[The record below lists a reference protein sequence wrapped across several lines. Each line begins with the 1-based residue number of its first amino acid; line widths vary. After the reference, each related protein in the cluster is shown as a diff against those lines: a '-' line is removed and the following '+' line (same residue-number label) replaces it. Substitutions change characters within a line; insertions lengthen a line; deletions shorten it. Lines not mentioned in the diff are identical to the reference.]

1 MIKHLFLGFW
11 ICALALGSTYATVV
25 MTAKPADEAHG
36 QDVGKVALEQ
46 VQTKRLSIP
55 IIGDGRMK
63 GYVLAQFVF
72 HVNAKMAKEMSIRP
86 DIFLVDEAFKVIFS
100 GEAVNFKSMEKP
112 DASALGAAIRKN
124 VNERFGTDFLQEV
137 LVQELNFVPQE
148 RFRGGSLQG
157 ETRFG

>member
-1 MIKHLFLGFW
+1 MIKYLMLGFW
-11 ICALALGSTYATVV
+11 ICALALGSSYATILMSAQPEVEGEGNEV
-25 MTAKPADEAHG
+25 EKAAI
-36 QDVGKVALEQ
+36 EQ
-46 VQTKRLSIP
+46 VRTKRLSIP
-55 IIGDGRMK
+55 IIGEGRLK

-72 HVNAKMAKEMSIRP
+72 HVNQTMANDMSIRP

-100 GEAVNFKSMEKP
+100 GEAVDFRSMEKP
-112 DASALGAAIRKN
+112 DASALSAAIRKN

-157 ETRFG
+157 ESRFG